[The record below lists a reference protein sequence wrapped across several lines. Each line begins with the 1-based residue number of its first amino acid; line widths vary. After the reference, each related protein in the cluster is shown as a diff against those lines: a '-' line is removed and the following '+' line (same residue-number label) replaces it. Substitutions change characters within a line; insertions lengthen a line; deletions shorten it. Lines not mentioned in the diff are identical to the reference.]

1 MNATNTIVGAVLLDR
16 VWAAKL
22 RVNFVA
28 LTGGMAPQNVEECAR
43 GLERW
48 IEANVPEKDRA
59 QCDVCAGWSDEG
71 LPSCPFCNDEG
82 PPKEEV
88 FPEITSTTG
97 RRKVSSGDATANESN
112 GGEDMAR
119 RYKDGT
125 EWKKPEPTA
134 EHATTAL
141 VPTAPKVESLP
152 IIHVEKIVTPDPSPG
167 LERLAV
173 QVTEILAAP
182 VSKATLESA
191 WRLAEDC
198 DRVGGICTWSAGVL
212 INDIHERL
220 WQQGVEDKANFD
232 AVVRQHTRFSPSYAR
247 RLMRLAKVTKEDV
260 ERYGA
265 SKVMTIV
272 AAPKEEWQKLFSV
285 AEEMSV
291 RQLDQ
296 AVSEIKQAQHEAKVE
311 AANAVGAEPPKKRG
325 RPKGSGKSQKK
336 REAEGRETALTIAEE
351 RIANPE
357 KYPDAAAITIGLKSA
372 KGQVDIIT
380 AEGKPCE
387 LSKSL
392 AGSQVTIDC
401 INGVTLAVRIVKLK
415 SGRYVV
421 RYEAKREADE

>member
-1 MNATNTIVGAVLLDR
+1 MDAVNTIVGAVRLDR

-22 RVNFVA
+22 RVNFVG
-28 LTGGMAPQNVEECAR
+28 LTGEALPQDLESCVR
-43 GLERW
+43 GLERH
-48 IEANVPEKDRA
+48 IEKTVPEDKRL
-59 QCDVCAGWSDEG
+59 QCDVCGGWSNEDFS
-71 LPSCPFCNDEG
+71 SCPFCNDEG
-82 PPKEEV
+82 PPPEEV
-88 FPEITSTTG
+88 FPTR
-97 RRKVSSGDATANESN
+97 RRKISSGSTNDSDE

-119 RYKDGT
+119 HHGGVQELQAMAT
-125 EWKKPEPTA
+125 ESA
-134 EHATTAL
+134 STAL

-152 IIHVEKIVTPDPSPG
+152 IIHVEKIATPDPSPG
-167 LERLAV
+167 LERLALK
-173 QVTEILAAP
+173 VTEILAAP
-182 VSKATLESA
+182 VSKETLESA

-311 AANAVGAEPPKKRG
+311 AANAAGAEPPKKRG

-336 REAEGRETALTIAEE
+336 REAEGLERALTIAVE
-351 RIANPE
+351 RIANPG

-387 LSKSL
+387 SSKSL

-421 RYEAKREADE
+421 RYEAKREVDE